1 MDKFV
6 IHNTSKIKA
15 EIHFCF
21 QHDTKATTFLL
32 DPPNMTLEPNE
43 RKVCKFIYLIF
54 CRVYFWDCL
63 SWKPF
68 FVVKNMN
75 LAVFAPNSLT
85 SHFLILL
92 TTFVVNYAVPY
103 EDQLVEMLQ

>member
-1 MDKFV
+1 MMLSCPRYKEAKYPENMDKFV

-68 FVVKNMN
+68 FVVKNIN
-75 LAVFAPNSLT
+75 LSCICSKQSN
-85 SHFLILL
+85 
-92 TTFVVNYAVPY
+92 
-103 EDQLVEMLQ
+103 

>member
-6 IHNTSKIKA
+6 IHNTSKMEA

-43 RKVCKFIYLIF
+43 RKVCKCIFLVFLQNVIFGLIELESIF
-54 CRVYFWDCL
+54 
-63 SWKPF
+63 
-68 FVVKNMN
+68 
-75 LAVFAPNSLT
+75 
-85 SHFLILL
+85 
-92 TTFVVNYAVPY
+92 
-103 EDQLVEMLQ
+103 